1 MYLILYVI
9 DLDDED
15 CEKKLSE
22 CITQMAEIQ
31 AQFYHV
37 KEQ

>member
-1 MYLILYVI
+1 MYFILGI
-9 DLDDED
+9 IELDDED